1 MAYVPYLTNMEV
13 AEDGSVLS
21 ADIKLDYVV
30 AKNIY
35 PTAWENSRITEV
47 IFAFPKTY
55 KRKKYVQL
63 QHHKLEPWQDKDG
76 NDLGY
81 QYVIENSVVECS
93 SGAGRDL
100 TPAEWNAIPYFEGLA
115 ARVETGSNQPQ
126 FIIDKLNIANNVDE
140 DDTNPMGVALFANS
154 IDVLAKIDL
163 EYDSY
168 ANEFTL
174 GRKRIFVAPE
184 MLTDANG
191 SQVFDPDDS
200 VFYTLPED
208 YFKNTKEA
216 LHEVNMELRTEQHEQ
231 AINNDLNL
239 LSFKC
244 GFGTQYYRF
253 ERGTVAT
260 ATQVISENSDM
271 YRTIRKHEIILQDV
285 LTDLIRTIIRL
296 GKTANVSGLAE
307 NTDIVIDFDDSII
320 EDKQTER
327 AEDRKDVA
335 MGAMG
340 LPEYRAK
347 WYGETEEVAASKL
360 PDQSAGV
367 LKCGFG
373 TQYYRFERGTVAT
386 ATQVISENSDM
397 YRTIRKHEIILQDVL
412 TDLIRTIIRLGKTAN
427 VSGLAENTDIVID
440 FDDSIIE
447 DKQTERAEDRKDV
460 AMGAMGLPEY
470 RAKWYGETEE
480 VAASK
485 LPDQSAGVLM

>member
-1 MAYVPYLTNMEV
+1 MNIFEYFKKKGIDTIDSSFYSKITMWDSWYRANVKRFHQYRVYHGAGQYERCHRKSLGMAKKICEDISDLLLNEKVRITIKDAATAKYVGSVLNAANFSVQGNEYQERKAACGTVAYVPYLTNMEL
-13 AEDGSVLS
+13 DDQGRIIS
-21 ADIKLDYVV
+21 ADVKIDYVV
-30 AKNIY
+30 AKNIF
-35 PTAWENSRITEV
+35 PTAWENSRITEC
-47 IFAFPKTY
+47 IFVFAKTY
-55 KRKKYVQL
+55 HRKKYAQF
-63 QHHKLEPWQDKDG
+63 QHHKLEPWQDENG
-76 NDLGY
+76 EDLGY

-93 SGAGRDL
+93 SGAGREL
-100 TPAEWNAIPYFEGLA
+100 TPAEWNEIPHFEGLA
-115 ARVETGSNQPQ
+115 ARVETGSNLPQ
-126 FIIDKLNIANNVDE
+126 FVIDKLNIANNVDE
-140 DDTNPMGVALFANS
+140 DDTNR

-174 GRKRIFVAPE
+174 GRKRVFVAPE

-216 LHEVNMELRTEQHEQ
+216 MHEVNMELRIEEHET

-253 ERGTVAT
+253 EKGAVAT

-271 YRTIRKHEIILQDV
+271 YRTIQKHEIILRDA
-285 LTDLIRTIIRL
+285 LTDLIRIIIRL
-296 GKTANVSGLAE
+296 GKAANV
-307 NTDIVIDFDDSII
+307 
-320 EDKQTER
+320 
-327 AEDRKDVA
+327 
-335 MGAMG
+335 
-340 LPEYRAK
+340 
-347 WYGETEEVAASKL
+347 GELV
-360 PDQSAGV
+360 
-367 LKCGFG
+367 
-373 TQYYRFERGTVAT
+373 
-386 ATQVISENSDM
+386 
-397 YRTIRKHEIILQDVL
+397 
-412 TDLIRTIIRLGKTAN
+412 
-427 VSGLAENTDIVID
+427 ENTDIVID

>member
-1 MAYVPYLTNMEV
+1 MNIFEYFKKKGIDTIDSSFYSKIAMWDSWYRSNVRKFHQFRVYHGSGQYERCHRKSLGMAKKICEDISDLLLNERATITIKDETTAKYVRSVLDAANFTVQGNEYQERKAACGTVAYVPYLTNTEL
-13 AEDGSVLS
+13 DDQGRIIS
-21 ADIKLDYVV
+21 ADVKLDYVV
-30 AKNIY
+30 ARNIF
-35 PTAWENSRITEV
+35 PTAWENSRITEC
-47 IFAFPKTY
+47 IFVFPKTY
-55 KRKKYVQL
+55 KRKKYANF
-63 QHHKLEPWQDKDG
+63 QHHKLAPLVGENG
-76 NDLGY
+76 EDLGY
-81 QYVIENSVVECS
+81 QYVIENTIVECS
-93 SGAGRDL
+93 SGAGHEL
-100 TPAEWNAIPYFEGLA
+100 TPEEWNKIPHFEGLA
-115 ARVETGSNQPQ
+115 TTVETGSNQPQ

-174 GRKRIFVAPE
+174 GRKRVFVAPE

-216 LHEVNMELRTEQHEQ
+216 MREVNMELRIEEHET

-253 ERGTVAT
+253 ERGSVAT

-271 YRTIRKHEIILQDV
+271 YRTIRKHEIILRDA

-296 GKTANVSGLAE
+296 GVTANVSGLVE
-307 NTDIVIDFDDSII
+307 DTDVVIDFDDSII

-347 WYGETEEVAASKL
+347 WYGETEEVAAGKL
-360 PDQSAGV
+360 PDQSAAV
-367 LKCGFG
+367 
-373 TQYYRFERGTVAT
+373 
-386 ATQVISENSDM
+386 M
-397 YRTIRKHEIILQDVL
+397 
-412 TDLIRTIIRLGKTAN
+412 
-427 VSGLAENTDIVID
+427 
-440 FDDSIIE
+440 
-447 DKQTERAEDRKDV
+447 
-460 AMGAMGLPEY
+460 M
-470 RAKWYGETEE
+470 
-480 VAASK
+480 
-485 LPDQSAGVLM
+485 

>member
-1 MAYVPYLTNMEV
+1 MNIFEYFKKKGIDTIDSSFYSKIAMWDSWYRSNVRKFHQFRVYHGSGQYERCHRKSLGMAKKICEDISDLLLNERVTITIKDATTAEYVRCVLDAANFTVQGNEYQERKAACGTVAYVPYLTNTEL
-13 AEDGSVLS
+13 DDQGRIIS
-21 ADIKLDYVV
+21 ADVKLDYVM
-30 AKNIY
+30 ARNIF
-35 PTAWENSRITEV
+35 PTAWENSRITEC
-47 IFAFPKTY
+47 IFVFPKTY
-55 KRKKYVQL
+55 KRKKYANF
-63 QHHKLEPWQDKDG
+63 QHHKLAPLVGENG
-76 NDLGY
+76 EDLGY
-81 QYVIENSVVECS
+81 QYVIENTVVECS
-93 SGAGRDL
+93 SGAGREL
-100 TPAEWNAIPYFEGLA
+100 TPEEWSKIPHFEGLA
-115 ARVETGSNQPQ
+115 ARVETGSNLPQ
-126 FIIDKLNIANNVDE
+126 FVIDKLNIANNVDE

-174 GRKRIFVAPE
+174 GRKRVFVAPE

-216 LHEVNMELRTEQHEQ
+216 MREVNMELRIEEHET

-253 ERGTVAT
+253 ERGSVAT

-271 YRTIRKHEIILQDV
+271 YRTIRKHEIILRDA

-296 GKTANVSGLAE
+296 GVTANVSGLVE
-307 NTDIVIDFDDSII
+307 NTDIVIDFDDSIV

-347 WYGETEEVAASKL
+347 WYGETEEVAAGKL
-360 PDQSAGV
+360 PDQSAAV
-367 LKCGFG
+367 
-373 TQYYRFERGTVAT
+373 
-386 ATQVISENSDM
+386 M
-397 YRTIRKHEIILQDVL
+397 
-412 TDLIRTIIRLGKTAN
+412 
-427 VSGLAENTDIVID
+427 
-440 FDDSIIE
+440 
-447 DKQTERAEDRKDV
+447 
-460 AMGAMGLPEY
+460 M
-470 RAKWYGETEE
+470 
-480 VAASK
+480 
-485 LPDQSAGVLM
+485 

>member
-1 MAYVPYLTNMEV
+1 MNIFEYFKKKGIDTIDSSFYSKIAMWDSWYRANVKRFHQYRVYHGAGQYERCHRKSLGMAKKLCEDISDLLLNERVAITIKDETTAEYVRSVLDAAKFTVQGNEYQERKAACGTVAYVPYLTNTEL
-13 AEDGSVLS
+13 DDQGRIIS
-21 ADIKLDYVV
+21 ADVKLDYVV
-30 AKNIY
+30 ARNIF
-35 PTAWENSRITEV
+35 PTAWENSRITEC
-47 IFAFPKTY
+47 IFVFPKTY
-55 KRKKYVQL
+55 KRKKYANF
-63 QHHKLEPWQDKDG
+63 QHHKLAPLVGDNGE
-76 NDLGY
+76 DLGY
-81 QYVIENSVVECS
+81 QYVIENTVVECS
-93 SGAGRDL
+93 SGAGREL
-100 TPAEWNAIPYFEGLA
+100 KPEEWNKIPHFEGLA
-115 ARVETGSNQPQ
+115 ATVETGSNRPQ

-174 GRKRIFVAPE
+174 GRKRVFVAPE

-208 YFKNTKEA
+208 YFKDTKEA
-216 LHEVNMELRTEQHEQ
+216 MREVNMELRIEEHET

-253 ERGTVAT
+253 ERGSVAT

-271 YRTIRKHEIILQDV
+271 YRTIRKHEIILRDA

-296 GKTANVSGLAE
+296 GVTANVSGLVE

-347 WYGETEEVAASKL
+347 WYGETEEVAAGKL
-360 PDQSAGV
+360 PDQSAAV
-367 LKCGFG
+367 
-373 TQYYRFERGTVAT
+373 
-386 ATQVISENSDM
+386 M
-397 YRTIRKHEIILQDVL
+397 
-412 TDLIRTIIRLGKTAN
+412 
-427 VSGLAENTDIVID
+427 
-440 FDDSIIE
+440 
-447 DKQTERAEDRKDV
+447 
-460 AMGAMGLPEY
+460 M
-470 RAKWYGETEE
+470 
-480 VAASK
+480 
-485 LPDQSAGVLM
+485 

>member
-1 MAYVPYLTNMEV
+1 MNIFEYFKKKGTDTIDSSFYSKIAMWDSWYRSNVRKFHQFRVYHGSGQYERCHRKSLGMAKKICEDISDLLLNERVTITIKDATTAEYVRSVLDAANFTVQGNEYQERKAACGTVAYVPYLTNTEL
-13 AEDGSVLS
+13 DDQGRIIS
-21 ADIKLDYVV
+21 ADVKLDYVV
-30 AKNIY
+30 ARNIF
-35 PTAWENSRITEV
+35 PTAWENSRITEC
-47 IFAFPKTY
+47 IFVFPKTY
-55 KRKKYVQL
+55 KRKKYANF
-63 QHHKLEPWQDKDG
+63 QHHKLAPLVGENG
-76 NDLGY
+76 EDLGY
-81 QYVIENSVVECS
+81 QYVIENTVVECS
-93 SGAGRDL
+93 SGAGREL
-100 TPAEWNAIPYFEGLA
+100 TPEEWNKIPHFEGLA
-115 ARVETGSNQPQ
+115 ARVETGSNLPQ
-126 FIIDKLNIANNVDE
+126 FVIDKLNIANNVDE

-174 GRKRIFVAPE
+174 GRKRVFVAPE

-208 YFKNTKEA
+208 YFKSTKEA
-216 LHEVNMELRTEQHEQ
+216 MREVNMELRIEEHET

-253 ERGTVAT
+253 ERGSVAT

-271 YRTIRKHEIILQDV
+271 YRTIRKHEIILRDA

-296 GKTANVSGLAE
+296 GVTANVSGLVE
-307 NTDIVIDFDDSII
+307 NTDIVIDFDDSIV

-347 WYGETEEVAASKL
+347 WYGETEEVAAGKL
-360 PDQSAGV
+360 PDQSAAV
-367 LKCGFG
+367 
-373 TQYYRFERGTVAT
+373 
-386 ATQVISENSDM
+386 M
-397 YRTIRKHEIILQDVL
+397 
-412 TDLIRTIIRLGKTAN
+412 
-427 VSGLAENTDIVID
+427 
-440 FDDSIIE
+440 
-447 DKQTERAEDRKDV
+447 
-460 AMGAMGLPEY
+460 M
-470 RAKWYGETEE
+470 
-480 VAASK
+480 
-485 LPDQSAGVLM
+485 

>member
-1 MAYVPYLTNMEV
+1 MNIFEYFKKKGIDTIDSSFYSKIAMWDSWYRSNVRKFHQFRVYHGSGQYERCHRKSLGMAKKICEDISDLLLNERVTVTIKDATTAEYVRSVLDAANFTVQGNEYQERKAACGTVAYVLYLTNTEL
-13 AEDGSVLS
+13 DDQGRIIS
-21 ADIKLDYVV
+21 ADVKLDYVV
-30 AKNIY
+30 ARNIF
-35 PTAWENSRITEV
+35 PIAWENSRITEC
-47 IFAFPKTY
+47 IFVFPKTY
-55 KRKKYVQL
+55 KRKKYANF
-63 QHHKLEPWQDKDG
+63 QHHKLAPLVGENG
-76 NDLGY
+76 EDLGY
-81 QYVIENSVVECS
+81 QYVIENTVVECS
-93 SGAGRDL
+93 SGAGREL
-100 TPAEWNAIPYFEGLA
+100 TPEEWNKIPHFEGLA
-115 ARVETGSNQPQ
+115 ARVETGSNLPQ
-126 FIIDKLNIANNVDE
+126 FVIDKLNIANNVDE

-174 GRKRIFVAPE
+174 GRKRVFVAPE

-216 LHEVNMELRTEQHEQ
+216 MREVNMELRIEEHET

-253 ERGTVAT
+253 ERGSVAT

-271 YRTIRKHEIILQDV
+271 YRTIRKHEIILRDA

-296 GKTANVSGLAE
+296 GVTANVSGLVE
-307 NTDIVIDFDDSII
+307 NTDIVIDFDDSIV

-347 WYGETEEVAASKL
+347 WYGETEEVAAGKL
-360 PDQSAGV
+360 PDQSAAV
-367 LKCGFG
+367 
-373 TQYYRFERGTVAT
+373 
-386 ATQVISENSDM
+386 M
-397 YRTIRKHEIILQDVL
+397 
-412 TDLIRTIIRLGKTAN
+412 
-427 VSGLAENTDIVID
+427 
-440 FDDSIIE
+440 
-447 DKQTERAEDRKDV
+447 
-460 AMGAMGLPEY
+460 M
-470 RAKWYGETEE
+470 
-480 VAASK
+480 
-485 LPDQSAGVLM
+485 

>member
-1 MAYVPYLTNMEV
+1 MNIFEYFKKKGIDTIDSSFYSKIAMWDSWYRSNVRKFHQFRVYHGSGQYERCHRKSLGMAKKICEDISDLLLNERVTITIKDETTAKYVRSVLDAANFTVQGNEYQERKAACGTVAYVPYLTNTEL
-13 AEDGSVLS
+13 DDQGRIIS
-21 ADIKLDYVV
+21 ADVKLDYVV
-30 AKNIY
+30 ARNIF
-35 PTAWENSRITEV
+35 PTAWENSRITEC
-47 IFAFPKTY
+47 IFVFPKTY
-55 KRKKYVQL
+55 KRKKYANF
-63 QHHKLEPWQDKDG
+63 QHHKLAPLVGENG
-76 NDLGY
+76 EDLGY
-81 QYVIENSVVECS
+81 QYVIENTIVECS
-93 SGAGRDL
+93 SGAGHEL
-100 TPAEWNAIPYFEGLA
+100 TPEEWNKIPHFEGLA
-115 ARVETGSNQPQ
+115 ATVETGSNQPQ

-174 GRKRIFVAPE
+174 GRKRVFVAPE

-208 YFKNTKEA
+208 YFKSTKEA
-216 LHEVNMELRTEQHEQ
+216 MREVNMELRIEEHET

-253 ERGTVAT
+253 ERGSVAT

-271 YRTIRKHEIILQDV
+271 YRTIRKHEIILRDA
-285 LTDLIRTIIRL
+285 LTDLIRAIIRL
-296 GKTANVSGLAE
+296 GVTANVSGLVE
-307 NTDIVIDFDDSII
+307 DTDVVIDFDDSIV

-347 WYGETEEVAASKL
+347 WYGETEEVAAGKL
-360 PDQSAGV
+360 PDQSAAV
-367 LKCGFG
+367 
-373 TQYYRFERGTVAT
+373 V
-386 ATQVISENSDM
+386 M
-397 YRTIRKHEIILQDVL
+397 
-412 TDLIRTIIRLGKTAN
+412 
-427 VSGLAENTDIVID
+427 
-440 FDDSIIE
+440 
-447 DKQTERAEDRKDV
+447 
-460 AMGAMGLPEY
+460 
-470 RAKWYGETEE
+470 
-480 VAASK
+480 
-485 LPDQSAGVLM
+485 

>member
-1 MAYVPYLTNMEV
+1 MNIFEYFKKKGIDTIDSSFYSKIAMWDSWYRSNVRKFHQFRVYHGSGQYERCHRKSLGMAKKICEDISDLLLNERVTITIKDATTAEYVRSILDAANFTVRGNEYQERKAACGTVAYVPYLTNTEL
-13 AEDGSVLS
+13 DDQGRIIS
-21 ADIKLDYVV
+21 ADVKLDYVV
-30 AKNIY
+30 ARNIF
-35 PTAWENSRITEV
+35 PTAWENSRITEC
-47 IFAFPKTY
+47 IFVFPKTC
-55 KRKKYVQL
+55 KRKKYANF
-63 QHHKLEPWQDKDG
+63 QHHKLAPLVGENG
-76 NDLGY
+76 EDLGY
-81 QYVIENSVVECS
+81 QYVIENTVVECS
-93 SGAGRDL
+93 SGAGREL
-100 TPAEWNAIPYFEGLA
+100 TPEEWNKIPHFEGLA
-115 ARVETGSNQPQ
+115 ARVETGSNLPQ
-126 FIIDKLNIANNVDE
+126 FVIDKLNIANNVDE

-174 GRKRIFVAPE
+174 GRKRVFVAPE

-216 LHEVNMELRTEQHEQ
+216 MREVNMELRIEEHET

-253 ERGTVAT
+253 ERGSVAT

-271 YRTIRKHEIILQDV
+271 YRTIRKHEIILRDA

-296 GKTANVSGLAE
+296 GVTANVSGLVE
-307 NTDIVIDFDDSII
+307 NTDIVIDFDDSIV

-347 WYGETEEVAASKL
+347 WYGETEEVAAGKL
-360 PDQSAGV
+360 PDQSAAV
-367 LKCGFG
+367 
-373 TQYYRFERGTVAT
+373 
-386 ATQVISENSDM
+386 M
-397 YRTIRKHEIILQDVL
+397 
-412 TDLIRTIIRLGKTAN
+412 
-427 VSGLAENTDIVID
+427 
-440 FDDSIIE
+440 
-447 DKQTERAEDRKDV
+447 
-460 AMGAMGLPEY
+460 M
-470 RAKWYGETEE
+470 
-480 VAASK
+480 
-485 LPDQSAGVLM
+485 

>member
-1 MAYVPYLTNMEV
+1 MMMTITVEQLEV
-13 AEDGSVLS
+13 LVKALAVLLGLVITFVIKPFIDSKISQTEQAKLIEYIKIGVRCAEQ
-21 ADIKLDYVV
+21 
-30 AKNIY
+30 IY
-35 PTAWENSRITEV
+35 
-47 IFAFPKTY
+47 
-55 KRKKYVQL
+55 
-63 QHHKLEPWQDKDG
+63 
-76 NDLGY
+76 
-81 QYVIENSVVECS
+81 
-93 SGAGRDL
+93 
-100 TPAEWNAIPYFEGLA
+100 TPEEWNKIQHFEGLA
-115 ARVETGSNQPQ
+115 ARVETGSNLPQ
-126 FIIDKLNIANNVDE
+126 FVIDKLNIANNVDE

-174 GRKRIFVAPE
+174 GRKRVFVAPE

-200 VFYTLPED
+200 AFYTLPED

-216 LHEVNMELRTEQHEQ
+216 MREVNMELRIEEHET

-253 ERGTVAT
+253 ERGSVAT

-296 GKTANVSGLAE
+296 GKTANVPGLVE

-347 WYGETEEVAASKL
+347 WYGETEEVAAGKL
-360 PDQSAGV
+360 PDQSAAV
-367 LKCGFG
+367 
-373 TQYYRFERGTVAT
+373 
-386 ATQVISENSDM
+386 M
-397 YRTIRKHEIILQDVL
+397 
-412 TDLIRTIIRLGKTAN
+412 
-427 VSGLAENTDIVID
+427 
-440 FDDSIIE
+440 
-447 DKQTERAEDRKDV
+447 
-460 AMGAMGLPEY
+460 M
-470 RAKWYGETEE
+470 
-480 VAASK
+480 
-485 LPDQSAGVLM
+485 

>member
-1 MAYVPYLTNMEV
+1 MNIFEYFKKKGIDTIDSSFYSKIAMWDSWYRSNVRKFHQFRVYHGSGQYERCHRKSLGMAKKICEDISDLLLNVRGTNTIKDETTAKYVRSVLDAANFTVQGNEYQERKAACGTVAYVPYLTNTEL
-13 AEDGSVLS
+13 DDQGRIIS
-21 ADIKLDYVV
+21 ADVKLDYVV
-30 AKNIY
+30 ARNIF
-35 PTAWENSRITEV
+35 PTAWENSRITEC
-47 IFAFPKTY
+47 IFVFPKTY
-55 KRKKYVQL
+55 KRKKYANF
-63 QHHKLEPWQDKDG
+63 QHHKLAPLVGENG
-76 NDLGY
+76 EDLGY
-81 QYVIENSVVECS
+81 QYVIENTVVECS
-93 SGAGRDL
+93 SGAGREL
-100 TPAEWNAIPYFEGLA
+100 TPEEWNKIPHFEGLA
-115 ARVETGSNQPQ
+115 TTVETGSNRPQ

-154 IDVLAKIDL
+154 IDILAKIDL

-174 GRKRIFVAPE
+174 GRKRVFVAPE

-216 LHEVNMELRTEQHEQ
+216 MREVNMELRIEEHET

-253 ERGTVAT
+253 ERGSVAT

-271 YRTIRKHEIILQDV
+271 YRTIRKHEIILRDA

-296 GKTANVSGLAE
+296 GVTANVSGLVE

-347 WYGETEEVAASKL
+347 WYGETEEVAARKL
-360 PDQSAGV
+360 PDQSAAV
-367 LKCGFG
+367 
-373 TQYYRFERGTVAT
+373 
-386 ATQVISENSDM
+386 M
-397 YRTIRKHEIILQDVL
+397 
-412 TDLIRTIIRLGKTAN
+412 
-427 VSGLAENTDIVID
+427 
-440 FDDSIIE
+440 
-447 DKQTERAEDRKDV
+447 
-460 AMGAMGLPEY
+460 M
-470 RAKWYGETEE
+470 
-480 VAASK
+480 
-485 LPDQSAGVLM
+485 

>member
-1 MAYVPYLTNMEV
+1 MNIFEYFKKKGIDTIDSSFYSKIAMWDSWYRSNVRKFHQFRVYHGSGQYERCHRKSLGMAKKICEDISDLLLNERVTITIKDETTAKYVRSVLDAANFTVQGNEYQERKAAGGTVAYVPYLTNTEL
-13 AEDGSVLS
+13 DDQGRIIS
-21 ADIKLDYVV
+21 ADVKLDYVV
-30 AKNIY
+30 ARNIF
-35 PTAWENSRITEV
+35 PTAWENSRITEC
-47 IFAFPKTY
+47 IFVFPKTY
-55 KRKKYVQL
+55 KRKKYANF
-63 QHHKLEPWQDKDG
+63 QHHKLAPLVGENG
-76 NDLGY
+76 EDLGY
-81 QYVIENSVVECS
+81 QYVIENTIVECS
-93 SGAGRDL
+93 SGAGHEL
-100 TPAEWNAIPYFEGLA
+100 TPEEWNKIPHFEGLA
-115 ARVETGSNQPQ
+115 ATVETGSNQPQ

-174 GRKRIFVAPE
+174 GRKRVFVAPE

-216 LHEVNMELRTEQHEQ
+216 MHEVNMELRIEEHET

-239 LSFKC
+239 LSLKC

-253 ERGTVAT
+253 ERGSVAT

-271 YRTIRKHEIILQDV
+271 YRTIRKHEIILRDA

-296 GKTANVSGLAE
+296 GVTANVSGLVE
-307 NTDIVIDFDDSII
+307 DTDVVIDFDDSII

-347 WYGETEEVAASKL
+347 WYGETEEVAAGKL
-360 PDQSAGV
+360 PDQSAAV
-367 LKCGFG
+367 
-373 TQYYRFERGTVAT
+373 
-386 ATQVISENSDM
+386 M
-397 YRTIRKHEIILQDVL
+397 
-412 TDLIRTIIRLGKTAN
+412 
-427 VSGLAENTDIVID
+427 
-440 FDDSIIE
+440 
-447 DKQTERAEDRKDV
+447 
-460 AMGAMGLPEY
+460 M
-470 RAKWYGETEE
+470 
-480 VAASK
+480 
-485 LPDQSAGVLM
+485 

>member
-1 MAYVPYLTNMEV
+1 MNIFEYFKKKGIDTIDSSFYSKITMWDSWYRANVKRFHQYRVYHGAGQYERCHRKSLGMAKKICEDISDLLLNEKVRITIKDAATAKYVGSVLNAANFSVQGNEYQERKAACGTVAYVPYLTNMEL
-13 AEDGSVLS
+13 DDQGRIIS
-21 ADIKLDYVV
+21 ADVKIDYVV
-30 AKNIY
+30 AKNIF
-35 PTAWENSRITEV
+35 PTAWENSRITEC
-47 IFAFPKTY
+47 IFVFAKTY
-55 KRKKYVQL
+55 RRKKYAQF
-63 QHHKLEPWQDKDG
+63 QHHKLEPWQDENG
-76 NDLGY
+76 EDLGY

-93 SGAGRDL
+93 SGAGREL
-100 TPAEWNAIPYFEGLA
+100 TPVEWNEIPHFEGLA
-115 ARVETGSNQPQ
+115 ARVETGSNLPQ
-126 FIIDKLNIANNVDE
+126 FVIDKLNIANNVDE
-140 DDTNPMGVALFANS
+140 DDTNPMGVSLFANS

-174 GRKRIFVAPE
+174 GRKRVFVAPE

-216 LHEVNMELRTEQHEQ
+216 MHEVNMELRIEEHET

-253 ERGTVAT
+253 EKGAVAT

-271 YRTIRKHEIILQDV
+271 YRTIQKHEIILRDA
-285 LTDLIRTIIRL
+285 LTDLIRIIIRL
-296 GKTANVSGLAE
+296 GKAANVG
-307 NTDIVIDFDDSII
+307 
-320 EDKQTER
+320 
-327 AEDRKDVA
+327 
-335 MGAMG
+335 
-340 LPEYRAK
+340 
-347 WYGETEEVAASKL
+347 
-360 PDQSAGV
+360 
-367 LKCGFG
+367 
-373 TQYYRFERGTVAT
+373 
-386 ATQVISENSDM
+386 
-397 YRTIRKHEIILQDVL
+397 
-412 TDLIRTIIRLGKTAN
+412 DL
-427 VSGLAENTDIVID
+427 VENTDIVID